1 VRKRALL
8 AVVMILVASLALTGC
23 VQKSEFDK
31 TVADLNA
38 KIKAETDKVTK
49 ANADLTKAK
58 ADLDAA
64 NKQIAALQPLQAI
77 VNSLTKEVT
86 IIGTDGKATK
96 VRVTVEDKVEGLM
109 VNAINAL
116 LKTTGMPTGAKL
128 EKLTL
133 KADQATVV
141 FSKEFKT
148 AWPTDVAKQK
158 AAVKA
163 VVNTLCEF
171 PEVKKVLIQTVAGY
185 VKIDKTTVSKALVK
199 DDPLFK

>member
-1 VRKRALL
+1 MRKRAIL

-38 KIKAETDKVTK
+38 KIKAETDKATK
-49 ANADLTKAK
+49 VNTDLTKAK

-64 NKQIAALQPLQAI
+64 TKQVTSLQAI
-77 VNSLTKEVT
+77 VNQFTKEIN
-86 IIGTDGKATK
+86 IIGADGKATK

-109 VNAINAL
+109 ENAIKAL
-116 LKTTGMPTGAKL
+116 ITAKAVPAGAKL

-148 AWPTDVAKQK
+148 AWPKEVPAQK
-158 AAVKA
+158 AIVRSI
-163 VVNTLCEF
+163 VNTLCEF
-171 PEVKKVLIQTVAGY
+171 PEVKKVVIQTVAGY
-185 VKIDKTTVSKALVK
+185 VKIDKTTVSKPLVK

>member
-1 VRKRALL
+1 MRKRALL
-8 AVVMILVASLALTGC
+8 TVVMILVASLALTGC

-49 ANADLTKAK
+49 ATADLTKAK

-64 NKQIAALQPLQAI
+64 TKQVASLQAI
-77 VNSLTKEVT
+77 VNLLTKEVT
-86 IIGTDGKATK
+86 IIGADGKPTK

-109 VNAINAL
+109 ENAIKAV
-116 LKTTGMPTGAKL
+116 LKTNAVPAGSKL

-133 KADQATVV
+133 KADQVTVV

-148 AWPTDVAKQK
+148 AWPKDVPAQK
-158 AAVKA
+158 AAVRA

-171 PEVKKVLIQTVAGY
+171 PEVKKVLIQTAAGY

>member
-1 VRKRALL
+1 VRKRAIL
-8 AVVMILVASLALTGC
+8 AVVMILLASLALTGC

-31 TVADLNA
+31 SVADLNA
-38 KIKAETDKVTK
+38 KIKAETDKATK
-49 ANADLTKAK
+49 TNADLTKAK

-64 NKQIAALQPLQAI
+64 TKQVASLQAI
-77 VNSLTKEVT
+77 VNSMTKEVT
-86 IIGTDGKATK
+86 IIGADGKATK

-109 VNAINAL
+109 ENAIKAV
-116 LKTTGMPTGAKL
+116 LKTNAVPAGSKL

-148 AWPTDVAKQK
+148 AWPKDVAAQK
-158 AAVKA
+158 AAVRA